1 MQSHCSNYY
10 IPTHLNCVIT
20 ENNVDTPITITCD
33 LLINFFISN
42 NITVWFCFKV
52 KKSVSFRSRIR
63 RKARNFAK
71 FRRQVFALL
80 LHITVT
86 TSFISIF
93 LCFRCF
99 FTFLHRVKWHHTVL
113 HKEVLRY
120 NCIYMISWILH
131 TIWLFLTYDLLE
143 DRCFDN
149 ITVNITMENKK
160 ILWFCGSVK

>member
-52 KKSVSFRSRIR
+52 SF
-63 RKARNFAK
+63 NYK
-71 FRRQVFALL
+71 FHFYFSLFQMFY
-80 LHITVT
+80 
-86 TSFISIF
+86 
-93 LCFRCF
+93 
-99 FTFLHRVKWHHTVL
+99 TFLHRVKWYHTVL

>member
-52 KKSVSFRSRIR
+52 SF
-63 RKARNFAK
+63 NYK
-71 FRRQVFALL
+71 FHFYFSLFQMFY
-80 LHITVT
+80 
-86 TSFISIF
+86 
-93 LCFRCF
+93 
-99 FTFLHRVKWHHTVL
+99 TFLDRVKWHHTVL

-131 TIWLFLTYDLLE
+131 TIWLFFTYDLLE

-149 ITVNITMENKK
+149 ITVNIIMENKK